1 MADRVVNTDEERPR
15 DTVVVE
21 REGKNSAGL
30 IILAIIGFLLLL
42 YFLFANPFGGSD
54 GTVDDVDINVP
65 TPTVDTQQPAAPTA
79 PAQ

>member
-1 MADRVVNTDEERPR
+1 MADKVVRTEEERPR

-42 YFLFANPFGGSD
+42 FFVFGNPFAGND
-54 GTVDDVDINVP
+54 NDLTPDVNVDV
-65 TPTVDTQQPAAPTA
+65 PAAPTESVPTT
-79 PAQ
+79 PAE